1 MGGGFRGRSG
11 HWDSLI
17 EDEEQKQR
25 PKIVSDWI
33 LAKWIIRYLFKD
45 FKRLAITAI
54 ILVAFG
60 SVLAL
65 ASPKIIQWM
74 VDGVLDRYI
83 LTDDQQ
89 YLYLLYL
96 ALMLLAVTLVTA
108 LIQIFRTI
116 LLYKVG
122 YNTVKKIRTDT
133 FAHLQSLSLKYFDTQ
148 ESGRLISKV
157 TNDCDKINELMSG
170 GIITSL
176 IDFLTLIGISI
187 MLLVMNWQLALWCF
201 AFTIPTTLII
211 SYFFR
216 RRARNAYR
224 KTRKT
229 IANVTANL
237 SESISG
243 VKVSKSFTRET
254 RNIQE
259 FRTINEENRVA
270 NMQAVAVFATTFPLF
285 NFMSSAV
292 IGFVYYYG
300 GITSIV
306 GSTVLFKAVSI
317 GTAIAFTQYIGN
329 FFRPILD
336 LTMFYNTFQST
347 MAATERVYELNH
359 TTSDVVEKKDAYPL
373 PVIKGKVTFNKVAF
387 AYKEDEPVLRNFNL
401 QVNPGETIAIVGP
414 TGSGKTTIINL
425 LARFYEIRAGTIEVD
440 GHNIQ
445 DVTLKSLHSQ
455 MGIVLQDPYLF
466 TGTIA
471 ENISYNQKNIPIE
484 DIHNAAKSVNAHEFI
499 DRMPKGYDTEVGE
512 RGSKLSL
519 GQRQLIS
526 FARAL
531 LPNPKILVLD
541 EATSSVDPYTEIL
554 IKQALNKLLSGRT
567 SFIIAHRLST
577 VRNADR
583 IIVIKNGEIIEEGS
597 NEELLTKK
605 GEYYRLYQLQFK
617 DQENG
622 NNNHE
627 K

>member
-1 MGGGFRGRSG
+1 MAWRRSG
-11 HWDSLI
+11 HFGSLI
-17 EDEEQKQR
+17 EDEEKKER
-25 PKIVSDWI
+25 PKIASDWV
-33 LAKWIIRYLFKD
+33 LAKWILKYLFRD
-45 FKRLAITAI
+45 FKVLAIAALF
-54 ILVAFG
+54 LVTIG

-65 ASPKIIQWM
+65 ASPKIIQWL
-74 VDGVLDRYI
+74 VDGVFDKNI
-83 LTDDQQ
+83 LTNEEKI
-89 YLYLLYL
+89 LHLLYL
-96 ALMLLAVTLVTA
+96 TLMLLAVALVTA
-108 LIQIFRTI
+108 VIQIFRTI
-116 LLYKVG
+116 LLYKIG

-133 FAHLQSLSLKYFDTQ
+133 FTHLQSLSLKYFDTQ

-201 AFTIPTTLII
+201 LFTIPTTLLI
-211 SYFFR
+211 SFFFR
-216 RRARNAYR
+216 RRARKAYR

-237 SESISG
+237 AESISG
-243 VKVSKSFTRET
+243 VKVSKSFTRES

-259 FRTINEENRVA
+259 FRTVNEENRAA
-270 NMQAVAVFATTFPLF
+270 NMKAVAVFATTFPLF
-285 NFMSSAV
+285 NFMASAV
-292 IGFVYYYG
+292 IGFVYLYSG
-300 GITSIV
+300 TTLIF
-306 GSTVLFKAVSI
+306 GSTAIFKAITI

-329 FFRPILD
+329 FFRPILN

-359 TTSDVVEKKDAYPL
+359 TSSDVVEKEDAYVMPEINGL
-373 PVIKGKVTFNKVAF
+373 VSFDKVDF
-387 AYKEDEPVLRNFNL
+387 AYKEDEPVLRKFSL
-401 QVNPGETIAIVGP
+401 EVQPGETIAIVGP

-425 LARFYEIRAGTIEVD
+425 LARFYEIQNGIIQID

-445 DVTLKSLHSQ
+445 DVTLNSLHSQ

-466 TGTIA
+466 SGTIA
-471 ENISYNQKNIPIE
+471 ENIIFNQKE
-484 DIHNAAKSVNAHEFI
+484 VLFDDIQVAAESVNAHEFI
-499 DRMPKGYDTEVGE
+499 ERMPKGYDTEVGE
-512 RGSKLSL
+512 RGSKLSV

-541 EATSSVDPYTEIL
+541 EATSSIDPYTEIM
-554 IKQALNKLLSGRT
+554 IKQALNKLLYGRT

-577 VRNADR
+577 VRTADR
-583 IIVIKNGEIIEEGS
+583 IIVIKDGEIIEEGS
-597 NEELLTKK
+597 NDDLLAKK

-622 NNNHE
+622 SNNN
-627 K
+627 